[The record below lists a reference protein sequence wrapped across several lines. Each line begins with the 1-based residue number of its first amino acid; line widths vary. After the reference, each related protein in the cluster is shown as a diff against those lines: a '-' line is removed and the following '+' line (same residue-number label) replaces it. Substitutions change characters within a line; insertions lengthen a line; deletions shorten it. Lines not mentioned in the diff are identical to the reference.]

1 MLLGMLMLTFISHGV
16 ATSADLAMMLSIPSF
31 ADGFLIPLPIRMEYF
46 LQVLFMTFVIL
57 LLILSAVSDFIF

>member
-1 MLLGMLMLTFISHGV
+1 MPTFISDGV
-16 ATSADLAMMLSIPSF
+16 ATSADLAMVLSIPSL

>member
-16 ATSADLAMMLSIPSF
+16 ATSAYLAMVLSIPSL

-46 LQVLFMTFVIL
+46 LQVLLMTFVIL

>member
-1 MLLGMLMLTFISHGV
+1 MPTFISQGV
-16 ATSADLAMMLSIPSF
+16 ATSADVAMVLSIPSL
-31 ADGFLIPLPIRMEYF
+31 ADGFLIPLPICMEYF